1 MKISLVIPAY
11 NEAGGVEQTRQKL
24 EKLLKRLRQRY
35 EIEVL
40 FVNDGS
46 QDDTASLLEAA
57 FADDPDVRVVS
68 HEINRG
74 LGAALR
80 TGFAQTTGEIVIT
93 TDFDGTYH
101 FNTIMQILSR
111 LLVYKV
117 DIVTA
122 SPYHRRGYVDG
133 VPGYRLLF
141 SYGASLM
148 YRLLVSWEIRT
159 WTALFRAYRREVIET
174 VQFEN
179 DGFLAGT
186 ELLVRAIQQGFR
198 VSEYPTTLHV
208 RTFGQSSIKIFRV
221 TRAHL
226 KYQMKLLVSSLF
238 SGDLFLRFLPR
249 PSRPPQRSISSRN
262 PS

>member
-11 NEAGGVEQTRQKL
+11 NEAGGVEHTRQKL
-24 EKLLKRLRQRY
+24 ERLLKRLRQRY

-46 QDDTASLLEAA
+46 RDDTAALLEAA
-57 FADDPDVRVVS
+57 FADDDDVRVIS

-80 TGFAQTTGEIVIT
+80 TGFAHTSGDIIIT

-101 FNTIMQILSR
+101 FNTIMEILSR
-111 LLVYKV
+111 LLMYQA

-122 SPYHRRGYVDG
+122 SPYHPRGHVDG

-141 SYGASLM
+141 SYGASLL
-148 YRLLVSWEIRT
+148 YRLLVNWDIHT
-159 WTALFRAYRREVIET
+159 WTALFRAYRREVVET
-174 VQFEN
+174 VAFEN

-186 ELLVRAIQQGFR
+186 ELLIKAIQQGYV

-208 RTFGQSSIKIFRV
+208 RTFGQSSIKIYRV
-221 TRAHL
+221 TRAHM
-226 KYQMKLLVSSLF
+226 KFQMKLLVSSVRNGSLF
-238 SGDLFLRFLPR
+238 VRWLPGE
-249 PSRPPQRSISSRN
+249 PPTPRSVSSRN